1 MRMQRAS
8 APSKASTGL
17 LKQKGIL
24 KSTRLP
30 RTPEMFERG
39 LLKPGDVLTILKRE
53 NSQAVVVD
61 GSKVRYGDQIMSYN
75 EWGEKVTG
83 WSSLNIYKWVLL
95 KGKMLGELRKKIV

>member
-8 APSKASTGL
+8 APSKAS
-17 LKQKGIL
+17 KGQRKKKGTL
-24 KSTRLP
+24 KSTHLP

-39 LLKPGDVLTILKRE
+39 LLKPGDVLTIFKRE

-61 GSKVRYGDQIMSYN
+61 GSNVRYGDQIMSYN

-83 WSSLNIYKWVLL
+83 
-95 KGKMLGELRKKIV
+95 